1 MSRRNTYLLGGLAVA
16 AGIAMVVIAIVALT
30 SGGDDSPSGSERN
43 ATEEPVTEAPSP
55 TTDEAPGGGGGAGG
69 SQGQSA
75 DEPSGTSA
83 RGAGIRRDLAR
94 RRPVRAPDFS
104 AEVIHEGSVPGRLAG
119 PFRRASEGGDLDLS
133 QLRGTPVVLHLWSSR
148 CTPCRAD
155 TRLVETTWKRWG
167 PRGVLFV
174 GANVNE
180 SRDAAETVIR
190 QYDLTFPGVL
200 DRSGRI
206 AELYGATA
214 LPQTFFISAAG
225 DIVGEVVGGP
235 SVRQLEVGTAAAR
248 SGEPFG
254 SEQGSSRVP
263 LR

>member
-1 MSRRNTYLLGGLAVA
+1 MSRRNTYLLGGLAVV

-30 SGGDDSPSGSERN
+30 SGDDSTPGSERN
-43 ATEEPVTEAPSP
+43 ATEQPVTETPSP
-55 TTDEAPGGGGGAGG
+55 PAGEGPGGEAGAGD
-69 SQGQSA
+69 QGE
-75 DEPSGTSA
+75 DEPAGSNA
-83 RGAGIRRDLAR
+83 RGTDIRRDLAR

-104 AEVIHEGSVPGRLAG
+104 AEVIHEGSVPGPLED
-119 PFRRASEGGDLDLS
+119 PFRRATEGGALDMS
-133 QLRGTPVVLHLWSSR
+133 RLRGTPVVLHLWSSQ

-167 PRGVLFV
+167 PREVLFV
-174 GANVNE
+174 GMNVNE
-180 SRDAAETVIR
+180 SAGSAKAVIR

-200 DRSGRI
+200 DRKGQI
-206 AELYGATA
+206 AERYGASA
-214 LPQTFFISAAG
+214 LPQTFFISAGG

-235 SVRQLEVGTAAAR
+235 SVRQLEVGTAAAK